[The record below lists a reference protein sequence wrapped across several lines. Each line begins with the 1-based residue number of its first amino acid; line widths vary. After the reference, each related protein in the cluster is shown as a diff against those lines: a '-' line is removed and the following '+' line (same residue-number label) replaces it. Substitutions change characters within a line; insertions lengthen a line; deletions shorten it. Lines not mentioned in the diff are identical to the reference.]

1 MGNVIINLCTKTQP
15 IRPKLSYRLI
25 FFVDCWC
32 HFLPYSNAR
41 VWTTITGFNH
51 IIRFIQQRCV
61 VQGHEG
67 WLTLGI
73 QPVDDGGKS
82 QHLGTPK
89 LPKPWVSPEDEF
101 GILNSWDSPYDWAW
115 SVRKELDHDGGRRLS
130 TRLQRRGA
138 PILEISGTY
147 VVWISGSNTSMI
159 CSRCCCTL
167 LMATILVF
175 WLSNIFTTCWVECP
189 PPRLVPEP
197 SRGHFPGIS
206 WWDTEK
212 NPSRHGEDLEL
223 VLDLT
228 FPTVAFFSTCL
239 TYLNI
244 IFPYFSIVFVPLN
257 LGIPWF
263 QVAPGC

>member
-1 MGNVIINLCTKTQP
+1 MGNVIINLYTKTHP

-32 HFLPYSNAR
+32 LFLPYSNAR

-51 IIRFIQQRCV
+51 IIRFSQQRCV

-130 TRLQRRGA
+130 TRLQRRVA

-197 SRGHFPGIS
+197 SRGHFSGIS

-228 FPTVAFFSTCL
+228 FPTVAFFSHM
-239 TYLNI
+239 LNI
-244 IFPYFSIVFVPLN
+244 S
-257 LGIPWF
+257 
-263 QVAPGC
+263 